1 MKIMK
6 MDLKNTMQIID
17 EIKSREV
24 AIPVTYQKAIVAI
37 QECNKIDEAKEW
49 TDKMSALALYYKQS
63 RDETLIKYA
72 KRIQYRAKRR
82 MGELLKQYDGR
93 GLNTEGNQ
101 YTGQIGKR
109 ILEHPSPNSVNSVAS
124 SIGLSSNQT
133 KEAVRFANVPKDKF
147 EEIIESDNI
156 PTKSE
161 IAELGTKKR
170 EIKVDKSYKAVG
182 FVSDFRQFIKSCN
195 EDDPIFLLSVM
206 DDKQKQKTLATIK
219 ELENW
224 FDTFVINCQE
234 K

>member
-1 MKIMK
+1 MK

-17 EIKSREV
+17 EIKSKEV
-24 AIPVTYQKAIVAI
+24 AIPITYQKAIVAI

-93 GLNTEGNQ
+93 GGDRKTEDF
-101 YTGQIGKR
+101 KR
-109 ILEHPSPNSVNSVAS
+109 GLEPPFENSVNSVSS
-124 SIGLSSNQT
+124 SIGLSSDQT

-156 PTKSE
+156 PTQKE
-161 IAELGTKKR
+161 VAELGKNKIGKTKKVDYKANSIFQSINDLLQ
-170 EIKVDKSYKAVG
+170 EMNKVDPIYVCENINPDYKEQMI
-182 FVSDFRQFIKSCN
+182 SNIKK
-195 EDDPIFLLSVM
+195 I
-206 DDKQKQKTLATIK
+206 
-219 ELENW
+219 ENW
-224 FDTFVINCQE
+224 FDNYVINV